1 MKTIKRFFLSTAV
14 VTAALITG
22 CTPEEE
28 HMPVQG
34 GDSFTLSS
42 SEEQVITRAGDVSV
56 SHFTGGTK
64 YRLYGLVGGAWDKKL
79 PTMNGQEGTEA
90 VAADG
95 THQIDYLS
103 AGADE
108 DRFEGRTLDF
118 YALTYGNTTLPV
130 CGSEVDGVPACG
142 IHADVGGVLPDLRRA
157 VLTKQS
163 GINSGVITLPF
174 KHTLAKLKFEVV
186 KQKTENGSTGV
197 DVLAGIELKGISV
210 SDYSEGS
217 LLLST
222 GEYSHTGGKSD
233 RTLLSSGFSQT
244 VTESVLPVTT
254 NGQAGGAA
262 AECLIFPTLSG
273 TTEGLKIKV
282 ATKGTNSA
290 DRTDTYEIRV
300 PVVGDDG
307 EVRKDENGK
316 TVTEPFRFLPNYEYT
331 LTITITNSDVQI
343 ITIIPRRYDWI
354 EHNDDSQYMGQPLT
368 FNGVMWM
375 DRNLGATS
383 ADMTTAEGWEAG
395 RGYYYQVG
403 RDIPYFVK
411 RTVNFKGS
419 DGKTYTRPYCR
430 GYSSGAAPY
439 PVITGKEGVSA
450 ISGPQNP
457 TNVAV
462 TFDDVKE
469 GKTVAWIV
477 SKADA
482 TDWDNTH
489 AISINRWKTP
499 LNDPCPK
506 GWRLPTYIEFAGI
519 MPLED
524 KSGDITFLQHS
535 GTSWKETMS
544 NDPESGYTSVYIGE
558 RANTGTMYGVI
569 YALKYQG
576 TSRAYRIKWEPKFVS
591 QEDVSDGSGVF
602 IRRAYMQISKYSCT
616 SADRLTLESKSGM
629 DWEHPSDVINIPIYG
644 FIWARSA
651 MLINDAFE
659 AMYLTSTTQGNM
671 VRAAK
676 LKFDADTSTRYLN
689 MSNYTP
695 ADGFQIRCVRDVTSQ

>member
-1 MKTIKRFFLSTAV
+1 MKTIKRFFLSTAA

-64 YRLYGLVGGAWDKKL
+64 YRLYGLVGGAWNKKL

-233 RTLLSSGFSQT
+233 RTLLGSGFSQT

-383 ADMTTAEGWEAG
+383 ADMTTPEGWEAG

-411 RTVNFKGS
+411 RTVSFKGS
-419 DGKTYTRPYCR
+419 DGKTYTRPYCK
-430 GYSSGAAPY
+430 GYNSGAAPY
-439 PVITGKEGVSA
+439 PVITGKEGVTA
-450 ISGPQNP
+450 ISGSQNP

-469 GKTVAWIV
+469 GKTVAWII

-535 GTSWKETMS
+535 GTSWIETMS

>member
-1 MKTIKRFFLSTAV
+1 M
-14 VTAALITG
+14 
-22 CTPEEE
+22 
-28 HMPVQG
+28 
-34 GDSFTLSS
+34 
-42 SEEQVITRAGDVSV
+42 
-56 SHFTGGTK
+56 
-64 YRLYGLVGGAWDKKL
+64 
-79 PTMNGQEGTEA
+79 
-90 VAADG
+90 
-95 THQIDYLS
+95 
-103 AGADE
+103 
-108 DRFEGRTLDF
+108 
-118 YALTYGNTTLPV
+118 
-130 CGSEVDGVPACG
+130 
-142 IHADVGGVLPDLRRA
+142 
-157 VLTKQS
+157 
-163 GINSGVITLPF
+163 
-174 KHTLAKLKFEVV
+174 VV
-186 KQKTENGSTGV
+186 KQKPENGSAGV
-197 DVLAGIELKGISV
+197 DVLAGIELKGITV
-210 SDYSEGS
+210 SDYSEGA

-222 GEYSHTGGKSD
+222 GEYSHMGGKSD
-233 RTLLSSGFSQT
+233 RAVLGSGFSQA
-244 VTESVLPVTT
+244 VTESVQFVTID
-254 NGQAGGAA
+254 GQSGSAA
-262 AECLIFPTLSG
+262 AECLIFPTL
-273 TTEGLKIKV
+273 TTAAEGLKIKV
-282 ATKGTNSA
+282 ATKGTSSG

-383 ADMTTAEGWEAG
+383 ADMTTPEGWEAG

-450 ISGPQNP
+450 ISGPRNP

-477 SKADA
+477 SRADA

-535 GTSWKETMS
+535 GTSWIETMS